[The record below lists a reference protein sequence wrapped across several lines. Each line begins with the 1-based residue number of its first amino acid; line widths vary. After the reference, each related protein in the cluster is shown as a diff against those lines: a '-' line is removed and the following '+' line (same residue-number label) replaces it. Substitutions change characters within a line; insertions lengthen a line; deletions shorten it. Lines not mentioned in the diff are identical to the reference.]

1 MRISA
6 SQSLMKSLGLLL
18 AASVLPLL
26 AQQAAPPAAPPGP
39 QFLLSTSAYSDGGE
53 VPVKYTCFSKAD
65 PVSPAIQWSNPP
77 KGTVAFAVLF
87 HDLDNAPNKGM
98 FDVTHWIVW
107 NIPGTAT
114 SLPEGVAA
122 GTQMADGTTQGKN
135 VRGANAYRGPC
146 PPPGKPHHY
155 IFELYAL
162 DSKLDAGPDASRA
175 DVMKAMDGH
184 VIGKAAYAG
193 IVHPMS

>member
-1 MRISA
+1 MRITVT
-6 SQSLMKSLGLLL
+6 QSLKAL
-18 AASVLPLL
+18 AFLVVASILPLA

-39 QFLLSTSAYSDGGE
+39 QFLLSAAAYGDGSE
-53 VPVKYTCFSKAD
+53 IPVKFTCFSKSD
-65 PVSPAIQWSNPP
+65 PVSPAVQWSNAP
-77 KGTVAFAVLF
+77 KGTVAFTLLF

-107 NIPGTAT
+107 NIPGTAM

-122 GTQMADGTTQGKN
+122 GMQMPDGSVQGKN
-135 VRGANAYRGPC
+135 VRGANAFRGPC
-146 PPPGKPHHY
+146 PPAGKPHHY

-162 DSKLDAGPDASRA
+162 DTKLDAGADASRA

-184 VIGKAAYAG
+184 VIGKASYTG